1 MLLVY
6 SHLALAGTEFN
17 KLLLC
22 FYSSGIM
29 IGGAVGGAVGGA
41 LVLLLVVMII
51 IALMQVLTR
60 AGFSG
65 ICDVNV
71 DSSKNYYSLCLTI
84 LILFF

>member
-29 IGGAVGGAVGGA
+29 IGGAVGGALLV
-41 LVLLLVVMII
+41 VLLLVVMII

-84 LILFF
+84 LILFFD

>member
-29 IGGAVGGAVGGA
+29 IGGAVGGA

-84 LILFF
+84 LILFFD